1 MLIDKN
7 ILNVK
12 NKFQSASYE
21 NLRDNLVSSEM
32 SQTPNRFPSYPN
44 QTGYPQGGMMPNQ
57 MGMNQGMMNAY
68 EKVRTSILV
77 FWTIRNREIRII
89 ISFNFRNSNHE
100 KETNKWTPKWT
111 LTSIKDSTTKWTRFD
126 PTPLEHLKWI
136 STSGRYV
143 IETHNLGN
151 FRLILRICEPVFQ
164 RLVIR
169 ILADSSTS
177 SFPASRMVRW
187 FIRTSSRTNFMIRTS
202 KWRIRRWWIRTCRMS
217 IR

>member
-77 FWTIRNREIRII
+77 FKA
-89 ISFNFRNSNHE
+89 F
-100 KETNKWTPKWT
+100 
-111 LTSIKDSTTKWTRFD
+111 
-126 PTPLEHLKWI
+126 
-136 STSGRYV
+136 
-143 IETHNLGN
+143 
-151 FRLILRICEPVFQ
+151 
-164 RLVIR
+164 
-169 ILADSSTS
+169 
-177 SFPASRMVRW
+177 
-187 FIRTSSRTNFMIRTS
+187 
-202 KWRIRRWWIRTCRMS
+202 
-217 IR
+217 